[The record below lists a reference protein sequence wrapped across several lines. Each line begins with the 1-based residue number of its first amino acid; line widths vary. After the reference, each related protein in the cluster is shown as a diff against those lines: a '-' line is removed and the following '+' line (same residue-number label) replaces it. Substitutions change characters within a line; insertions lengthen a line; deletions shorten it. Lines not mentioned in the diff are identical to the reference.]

1 LPARTPVLL
10 LTAAVLS
17 SGCVAAPPPAAVTPS
32 TTRRV
37 LSSESAKQRSAEIT
51 VRVRNR
57 ACDFLATGSGFA
69 VGRNL
74 LVTNRHVVEEAE
86 QLQLDTWD
94 GTSIAVEV
102 HSVAYLN
109 DLALIQTI
117 QNLPRV
123 AELAPGDPRDGAS
136 VSVVGFP
143 LGGPM
148 TTTAGKVVDTV
159 TGTELGE
166 ESRVVRITA
175 KVRHG
180 NSGGP
185 LLDAEGRVAGVV
197 YAIER
202 GSGYG
207 LAIPVSVL
215 RSFLAAGSPDETPE
229 PCS

>member
-1 LPARTPVLL
+1 VRSRFPVLL
-10 LTAAVLS
+10 VAAAVLT
-17 SGCVAAPPPAAVTPS
+17 SGCVAAPPPAAVAPP

-37 LSSESAKQRSAEIT
+37 LSTESAGQRSAEIT

-94 GTSIAVEV
+94 GKSIAVEV
-102 HSVAYLN
+102 HAVAYLN

-123 AELAPGDPRDGAS
+123 AELAPGDPRDGAT

-148 TTTAGKVVDTV
+148 KTTKGRVVDTV

-166 ESRVVRITA
+166 EGRVVRITA
-175 KVRHG
+175 KVQHG

-202 GSGYG
+202 SSGYG
-207 LAIPVSVL
+207 LAIPVSAL
-215 RSFLAAGSPDETPE
+215 RQFLAAGTPAGSPE
-229 PCS
+229 PCG